1 MAKWAD
7 NHTKAVTL
15 LKLTLPLI
23 ALAILSSLFVFS
35 KTIDPEAAIP
45 YATFD
50 VEDRLREPKI
60 TNAEYA
66 AVTEDGDQITIAA
79 SVVVPNTASGGMA
92 KHVQGTITSKI
103 GDLTKLAAQSV
114 TYDSQENSAALI
126 GGVDIRSAGYVINT
140 DALDVTLDRISATSR
155 GAVHAVGPLG
165 TFKAGQMT
173 LTATKDDHRAYLL
186 VFNSGVHLIYQPVK

>member
-60 TNAEYA
+60 TNAAYA
-66 AVTEDGDQITIAA
+66 AVTDDGDQIAINAT
-79 SVVVPNTASGGMA
+79 VVVPNTASGGMA
-92 KHVQGTITSKI
+92 KQVQGTIISKI
-103 GDLTKLAAQSV
+103 GDLTELAAQSV
-114 TYDSQENSAALI
+114 TYDSQQNSAAMT

-140 DALDVTLDRISATSR
+140 DALDVTLDRISVTSR
-155 GAVHAVGPLG
+155 GTVDAVGPLG
-165 TFKAGQMT
+165 TLQAGQMT
-173 LTATKDDHRAYLL
+173 LTATKDGHDEYLL
-186 VFNSGVHLIYQPVK
+186 VFNSGVHLIYQPMK

>member
-1 MAKWAD
+1 MPRWAD

-15 LKLTLPLI
+15 LKLILPLI

-60 TNAEYA
+60 TDA
-66 AVTEDGDQITIAA
+66 AYVGVTQDGDQISITA
-79 SVVVPNTASGGMA
+79 SVAVPTNELGGSA
-92 KHVQGTITSKI
+92 KQVQGKITSKI
-103 GDLTKLAAQSV
+103 GTLTEVDAKFV
-114 TYDSQENSAALI
+114 DYDSQDSSAALT
-126 GGVDIRSAGYVINT
+126 GGVDIRSTGYVMNT

-155 GAVHAVGPLG
+155 GVVTATGPLG
-165 TFKAGQMT
+165 TLRAGRMQI
-173 LTATKDDHRAYLL
+173 TATKGGTRDYLL
-186 VFNSGVHLIYQPVK
+186 VFNSGVHLIYQPKN